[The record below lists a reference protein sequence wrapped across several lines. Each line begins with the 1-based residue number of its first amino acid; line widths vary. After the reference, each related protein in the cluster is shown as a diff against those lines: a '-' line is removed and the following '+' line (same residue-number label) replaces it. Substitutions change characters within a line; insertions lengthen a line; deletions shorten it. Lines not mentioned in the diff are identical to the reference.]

1 MLRRRRRR
9 RRRIPE
15 TFDFSGQFV
24 SFFGEDRKTR
34 PERRNFGFEV
44 CLGLASLSSPV
55 RVSVGVVDVRRRR
68 RRSKFGLVLLVETDQ
83 L

>member
-1 MLRRRRRR
+1 ML

-55 RVSVGVVDVRRRR
+55 RVSVGVVDADVRRRR
-68 RRSKFGLVLLVETDQ
+68 RRSKFGLILLVEADQ